1 MTGLHHAI
9 WLPLSVF
16 FYAMVM
22 LYWVRV
28 SIAGN
33 RGADGFFSASHG
45 LPPWLG
51 ALVTAGVSLTGW
63 FVLGGTQLVARDGFT
78 LPVLVSA
85 GVLLALPGVAD
96 CAVFGLPD
104 DMWGERVSVLIVR
117 DSAQGDLTEGA
128 VEAHCRERLAG
139 FKIPRTIL
147 FDDNPLPRTPTGK
160 VQKFLLVERFASSR

>member
-85 GVLLALPGVAD
+85 GVLLALPGVI
-96 CAVFGLPD
+96 FFNIPD
-104 DMWGERVSVLIVR
+104 RIITQTQGVLFVMSKILKMIPIITKNAGGR
-117 DSAQGDLTEGA
+117 AQP
-128 VEAHCRERLAG
+128 H
-139 FKIPRTIL
+139 KITTIL
-147 FDDNPLPRTPTGK
+147 EDSRHK
-160 VQKFLLVERFASSR
+160 VFLLEFGKTKRLCPGGIHLDQ